1 MGYECRVVCPTFRTL
16 SSLPR
21 SALSLKSLCGNVRKL
36 THSRMD
42 ARGHDDDWCA
52 THRTVSVMT
61 RKEFR
66 RIVAEVLETLP
77 SEFAARIENVEVVVE
92 DEPTDEQI
100 RGAGLDPRDDT
111 LFGLYEGVPLEARG
125 HEYAALPDKIS
136 IYYLPIVES
145 CTSAAEIRNEI
156 RTTVL
161 HEVAH
166 FFGIDDEDLDAWGY

>member
-1 MGYECRVVCPTFRTL
+1 
-16 SSLPR
+16 
-21 SALSLKSLCGNVRKL
+21 
-36 THSRMD
+36 
-42 ARGHDDDWCA
+42 
-52 THRTVSVMT
+52 MT

-66 RIVAEVLETLP
+66 RFVTDVLETLP
-77 SEFAARIENVEVVVE
+77 AEFTSRIENVEVVVE

-125 HEYAALPDKIS
+125 HEYVALPDKIS
-136 IYYLPIVES
+136 IFYRPIVDA
-145 CTSAAEIRNEI
+145 CTSRAEIRNEI

-166 FFGIDDEDLDAWGY
+166 FFGIDDEDLDEWGY